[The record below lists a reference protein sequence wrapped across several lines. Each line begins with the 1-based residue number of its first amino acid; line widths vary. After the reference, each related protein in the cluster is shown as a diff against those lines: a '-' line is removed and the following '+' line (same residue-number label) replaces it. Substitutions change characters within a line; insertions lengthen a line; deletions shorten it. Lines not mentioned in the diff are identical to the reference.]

1 MDILLILR
9 LVVLFGVIFFGIRLG
24 GMAIGY
30 TGGLGVIILTVF
42 LGMNAGA
49 IPTDVILIIMSVIA
63 AITALQ
69 KAGGLDYMVRVAE
82 HILRNHPRHIN
93 YLAPTVTYVMTVL
106 AGTGHTA
113 FAMIP
118 VIVEVAKEQ
127 DIKPVAPLSIA
138 VVSGQVAIT
147 ASPVSAAVV
156 YMTGALEPL
165 GWSYPALLGIWILTT
180 YVGCMIAAFIM
191 STFFYKGKLSEDP
204 TYLERVKEG
213 LIAPIHSEKKAELPA
228 TAKSSVAI
236 FLSGVLLVVI
246 YATFISDVIRVPLV
260 ASLQES
266 VAQGSTMAAAFLTVL
281 EPLKLARDGAIM
293 SFMLL
298 IATLIVIKCKVPTGE
313 LADTP
318 TFKSGMTACICVLG
332 VAWLGNT
339 FVAGYTA
346 QIETFS
352 QEIISQYPG
361 VLAVVLFFISAL
373 LYSQAATAKALVPVI
388 IVALNM
394 EVHPELS
401 YILVAS
407 FAAVSGLFI
416 LPTYPTLLGAVQMDD
431 TGTTKIG
438 KFVFNHSLLI
448 PCCLSIFFSV
458 VLGFAA
464 ASVFA

>member
-1 MDILLILR
+1 MDLLLILR
-9 LVVLFGVIFFGIRLG
+9 LVVLFGVIFMGIRLG

-30 TGGLGVIILTVF
+30 TGGLGVIVLTVF
-42 LGMNAGA
+42 LGMKAGA

-69 KAGGLDYMVRVAE
+69 KAGGLDYMVRIAE
-82 HILRNHPRHIN
+82 RILRNNPKHIN
-93 YLAPTVTYVMTVL
+93 FLAPTVTYVLTVL

-127 DIKPVAPLSIA
+127 DIKPAGPLSMA

-156 YMTGALEPL
+156 YMTGVLEPY
-165 GWSYPALLGIWILTT
+165 GWSYPALLIVWLLTT

-191 STFFYKGKLSEDP
+191 STFFNKGKLSEDP
-204 TYLERVKEG
+204 IYCDRVEAGLTAPVGVKER
-213 LIAPIHSEKKAELPA
+213 ASLPE
-228 TAKSSVAI
+228 TAKSSVII
-236 FLSGVLLVVI
+236 FLTGVLFVVL
-246 YATFISDVIRVPLV
+246 YATFISDVIRVPFTQY
-260 ASLQES
+260 LQANVDNGGS
-266 VAQGSTMAAAFLTVL
+266 VISAALLSVL

-298 IATLIVIKCKVPTGE
+298 IATFIVLKCKINTGE

-339 FVAGYTA
+339 FVAGYSE
-346 QIETFS
+346 QLQEFS
-352 QEIISQYPG
+352 KAIISEYPG
-361 VLAVVLFFISAL
+361 VLSVVLFFISAL
-373 LYSQAATAKALVPVI
+373 LYSQAATAKALIPVV
-388 IVALNM
+388 IVALGIDAN
-394 EVHPELS
+394 PDLA

-431 TGTTKIG
+431 TGSTRIG
-438 KFVFNHSLLI
+438 KYIFNHSMLL
-448 PCCLSIFFSV
+448 PCILCIFISV
-458 VLGFAA
+458 GLGFVIAPML
-464 ASVFA
+464 

>member
-9 LVVLFGVIFFGIRLG
+9 LLVLFGVIFFGIRLG

-69 KAGGLDYMVRVAE
+69 KAGGLDYMVNIAAN
-82 HILRNHPRHIN
+82 ILRNNPKHIN
-93 YLAPTVTYVMTVL
+93 YLAPTVTYVMTIL

-127 DIKPVAPLSIA
+127 NIKPVGPLSIA

-156 YMTGALEPL
+156 YMTGVLEPL
-165 GWSYPALLGIWILTT
+165 GWSYPALLGVWILTT
-180 YVGCMIAAFIM
+180 YVGCMLAAFIM
-191 STFFYKGKLSEDP
+191 SMFFNKGKLDEDP
-204 TYLERVKEG
+204 EYLRRVQEGVIKPIGQER
-213 LIAPIHSEKKAELPA
+213 PELPA
-228 TAKSSVAI
+228 TAKSSVII
-236 FLSGVLLVVI
+236 FLTGVLCVVV
-246 YATFISDVIRVPLV
+246 YATFISDVIRLPLV
-260 ASLQES
+260 ASLQAS
-266 VAQGSTMAAAFLTVL
+266 VADGGNFLASALLTVL
-281 EPLKLARDGAIM
+281 DPLKLARDGAIM
-293 SFMLL
+293 SIMLL
-298 IATLIVIKCKVPTGE
+298 IATFIVVKCKVNTSE

-346 QIETFS
+346 QIEAFS
-352 QEIISQYPG
+352 QDIISQYPG

-388 IVALNM
+388 VVALNM
-394 EVHPELS
+394 DVNTDQA

-438 KFVFNHSLLI
+438 KYIFNHSLIL

-458 VLGFAA
+458 VLGFVVAPI
-464 ASVFA
+464 F

>member
-9 LVVLFGVIFFGIRLG
+9 LLVLFGVIFFGIRLG

-69 KAGGLDYMVRVAE
+69 KAGGLDYMVNIAAN
-82 HILRNHPRHIN
+82 ILRNNPKHIN
-93 YLAPTVTYVMTVL
+93 YLAPTVTYVMTIL

-127 DIKPVAPLSIA
+127 NIKPVGPLSIA

-156 YMTGALEPL
+156 YMTGVLEPL
-165 GWSYPALLGIWILTT
+165 GWSYPALLGVWILTT
-180 YVGCMIAAFIM
+180 YVGCMLAAFIM
-191 STFFYKGKLSEDP
+191 SMFFNKGKLDEDP
-204 TYLERVKEG
+204 EYLRRVQEG
-213 LIAPIHSEKKAELPA
+213 VIKPIGQARPELPA
-228 TAKSSVAI
+228 TAKSSVII
-236 FLSGVLLVVI
+236 FLTGVLCVVV
-246 YATFISDVIRVPLV
+246 YATFISDVIRLPLV
-260 ASLQES
+260 ASLQAA
-266 VAQGSTMAAAFLTVL
+266 VADGGNFLASALLTVL
-281 EPLKLARDGAIM
+281 EPLKLARDGAII
-293 SFMLL
+293 SIMLL
-298 IATLIVIKCKVPTGE
+298 IATFIVVKCKVNTSE

-346 QIETFS
+346 QIEAFS
-352 QEIISQYPG
+352 QDIISQYPG
-361 VLAVVLFFISAL
+361 VLAV
-373 LYSQAATAKALVPVI
+373 
-388 IVALNM
+388 
-394 EVHPELS
+394 
-401 YILVAS
+401 
-407 FAAVSGLFI
+407 
-416 LPTYPTLLGAVQMDD
+416 TLA
-431 TGTTKIG
+431 
-438 KFVFNHSLLI
+438 
-448 PCCLSIFFSV
+448 C
-458 VLGFAA
+458 
-464 ASVFA
+464 

>member
-9 LVVLFGVIFFGIRLG
+9 LLVLFGVIFFGIRLG

-69 KAGGLDYMVRVAE
+69 KAGGLDYMVNIAAN
-82 HILRNHPRHIN
+82 ILRNNPKHIN
-93 YLAPTVTYVMTVL
+93 YLAPTVTYVMTIL

-127 DIKPVAPLSIA
+127 NIKPVGPLSIA

-156 YMTGALEPL
+156 YMTGVLEPL
-165 GWSYPALLGIWILTT
+165 GWSYPALLGVWILTT
-180 YVGCMIAAFIM
+180 YVGCMLAAFIM
-191 STFFYKGKLSEDP
+191 SMFFNKGKLDEDP
-204 TYLERVKEG
+204 EYLRRVQEG
-213 LIAPIHSEKKAELPA
+213 VIKPIGQARPELPA
-228 TAKSSVAI
+228 TAKSSVII
-236 FLSGVLLVVI
+236 FLTGVLCVVV
-246 YATFISDVIRVPLV
+246 YATFISDVIRLPLV
-260 ASLQES
+260 ASLQAA
-266 VAQGSTMAAAFLTVL
+266 VADGGNFLASALLTVL

-293 SFMLL
+293 SIMLL
-298 IATLIVIKCKVPTGE
+298 IATFIVVKCKVNTSE

-346 QIETFS
+346 QIEAFS
-352 QEIISQYPG
+352 QDIISQYPG

-388 IVALNM
+388 VVALNM
-394 EVHPELS
+394 DVNTDQA

-438 KFVFNHSLLI
+438 KYIFNHSLIL

-458 VLGFAA
+458 VLGFVVAPI
-464 ASVFA
+464 F

>member
-1 MDILLILR
+1 MDLILILR
-9 LVVLFGVIFFGIRLG
+9 LIVLFGVIFIGIRLG

-42 LGMNAGA
+42 LGMNSGA

-69 KAGGLDYMVRVAE
+69 KAGGLDYMVRIAE
-82 HILRNHPRHIN
+82 RILRNNPKHIN
-93 YLAPTVTYVMTVL
+93 YLAPTVTYFLTVL

-127 DIKPVAPLSIA
+127 NIKPVGPLSMA

-156 YMTGALEPL
+156 YMTGVLEPF
-165 GWSYPALLGIWILTT
+165 GWSYPALLAVWLVTT
-180 YVGCMIAAFIM
+180 YAGCMIAAFIM
-191 STFFYKGKLSEDP
+191 SMFFNKGPLDQDP
-204 TYLERVKEG
+204 DYLERVEKG
-213 LIAPIHSEKKAELPA
+213 LISAHGKVKPELPA
-228 TAKSSVAI
+228 TAKSSVII
-236 FLSGVLLVVI
+236 FLTGVLFVVL
-246 YATFISDVIRVPLV
+246 YATFISDIIRVPLV
-260 ASLQES
+260 ESLNAQVAAGGSVFASAL
-266 VAQGSTMAAAFLTVL
+266 LTVL

-298 IATLIVIKCKVPTGE
+298 IATLIVVKCKVNTSE

-339 FVAGYTA
+339 FVAGYSA
-346 QIETFS
+346 QIEVFS
-352 QEIISQYPG
+352 KDIISQYPG
-361 VLAVVLFFISAL
+361 VLSIVLFFISAL

-394 EVHPELS
+394 EANPDLA

-438 KFVFNHSLLI
+438 KYIFNHSLLM
-448 PCCLSIFFSV
+448 PCILCIFISV
-458 VLGFAA
+458 GLGFVVAPML
-464 ASVFA
+464 

>member
-1 MDILLILR
+1 MDIVLILR
-9 LVVLFGVIFFGIRLG
+9 LLVLFGVIFFGIRLG

-69 KAGGLDYMVRVAE
+69 KAGGLDYMVRIAE
-82 HILRNHPRHIN
+82 RILRNNPKHIN
-93 YLAPTVTYVMTVL
+93 FLAPTVTYFLTIL

-118 VIVEVAKEQ
+118 VIVEVAKDEN
-127 DIKPVAPLSIA
+127 IKPAGPLSIA

-156 YMTGALEPL
+156 YMTGVLEPF
-165 GWSYPALLGIWILTT
+165 GWSYPALLVVWLLTT
-180 YVGCMIAAFIM
+180 YAGCMIAAFIM
-191 STFFYKGKLSEDP
+191 SLFFNKGPLDQDP
-204 TYLERVKEG
+204 EYLARVKAG
-213 LIAPIHSEKKAELPA
+213 LITHHDSANRPELPA
-228 TAKSSVAI
+228 SAKSAVKI
-236 FLSGVLLVVI
+236 FITGVICVVL
-246 YATFISDVIRVPLV
+246 YATLISDLIRLPIV
-260 ASLQES
+260 ASLQAAS
-266 VAQGSTMAAAFLTVL
+266 ADSAVAAFLL
-281 EPLKLARDGAIM
+281 PAFEQLKLARDGAIM

-298 IATLIVIKCKVPTGE
+298 IATLIVIRCKLNTSE

-339 FVAGYTA
+339 FVAGYSA
-346 QIETFS
+346 QLEEFS
-352 QEIISQYPG
+352 QEVVSQYPA
-361 VLAVVLFFISAL
+361 VLSVVLFFISAL

-394 EVHPELS
+394 EANPDLA

-438 KFVFNHSLLI
+438 KFIFNHSMLL
-448 PCCLSIFFSV
+448 PCILSIFISV
-458 VLGFAA
+458 GLGFVVAPIM
-464 ASVFA
+464 S

>member
-1 MDILLILR
+1 MDIVLILR
-9 LVVLFGVIFFGIRLG
+9 LLVLFGVIFFGIRLG

-69 KAGGLDYMVRVAE
+69 KAGGLDYMVRIAE
-82 HILRNHPRHIN
+82 RILRNNPKHIN
-93 YLAPTVTYVMTVL
+93 FLAPTVTYVLTVL

-127 DIKPVAPLSIA
+127 NVKPAGPLSMA

-156 YMTGALEPL
+156 YMTGVLEPY
-165 GWSYPALLGIWILTT
+165 GWSYPTLLIVWLLTT

-191 STFFYKGKLSEDP
+191 SLFFNKGPLDQAPE
-204 TYLERVKEG
+204 YLARVKAG
-213 LIAPIHSEKKAELPA
+213 LIHKVEAHKRPELPA
-228 TAKSSVAI
+228 TAKSSVII
-236 FLSGVLLVVI
+236 FITGVICVVL
-246 YATFISDVIRVPLV
+246 YATMISDLV
-260 ASLQES
+260 RLPIVESLKASDSGL
-266 VAQGSTMAAAFLTVL
+266 AAFLL
-281 EPLKLARDGAIM
+281 PAFEQLKLARDGAIM

-298 IATLIVIKCKVPTGE
+298 IATLIVIKCKLNTSE

-339 FVAGYTA
+339 FVAGYSA
-346 QIETFS
+346 QLEDFS
-352 QEIISQYPG
+352 KEIVAQYPG
-361 VLAVVLFFISAL
+361 VLSVVLFFISAL

-394 EVHPELS
+394 DANPDLA

-438 KFVFNHSLLI
+438 KFVFNHSMLL
-448 PCCLSIFFSV
+448 PCILCIFISV
-458 VLGFAA
+458 ALGFVVAPLM
-464 ASVFA
+464 S

>member
-1 MDILLILR
+1 MDIVLILR
-9 LVVLFGVIFFGIRLG
+9 LLVLFGVIFFGIRLG

-69 KAGGLDYMVRVAE
+69 KAGGLDYMVRIAE
-82 HILRNHPRHIN
+82 RILRNNPKHIN
-93 YLAPTVTYVMTVL
+93 FLAPTVTYVLTIL

-127 DIKPVAPLSIA
+127 NVKPAGPLSMA

-156 YMTGALEPL
+156 YMTGVLEPY
-165 GWSYPALLGIWILTT
+165 GWSYPTLLVVWLLTT

-191 STFFYKGKLSEDP
+191 SLFFNKGPLDQDP
-204 TYLERVKEG
+204 DYLERVKAG
-213 LIAPIHSEKKAELPA
+213 LIHKVEPHKRPPLPA
-228 TAKSSVAI
+228 TAKASVII
-236 FLSGVLLVVI
+236 FITGVICVVLYATMISDLVRLPIVESLKASDSGV
-246 YATFISDVIRVPLV
+246 
-260 ASLQES
+260 
-266 VAQGSTMAAAFLTVL
+266 AAFLL
-281 EPLKLARDGAIM
+281 PAFEQLKLARDGAIM

-298 IATLIVIKCKVPTGE
+298 IATLIVIKCKLNTSE

-339 FVAGYTA
+339 FVAGYSA
-346 QIETFS
+346 QLEDFS
-352 QEIISQYPG
+352 KEIVAQYPG
-361 VLAVVLFFISAL
+361 VLSVVLFFISAL

-394 EVHPELS
+394 DANPDLA

-438 KFVFNHSLLI
+438 KFIFNHSMLL
-448 PCCLSIFFSV
+448 PCILCIFISV
-458 VLGFAA
+458 ALGFVVAPLM
-464 ASVFA
+464 S

>member
-1 MDILLILR
+1 MDIMLILR
-9 LVVLFGVIFFGIRLG
+9 LLVLFGVIFMGIRLG

-30 TGGLGVIILTVF
+30 TGGLGVIVLTVF
-42 LGMNAGA
+42 LGMSAGA

-69 KAGGLDYMVRVAE
+69 KAGGLDYMVRIAE
-82 HILRNHPRHIN
+82 RILRNNPKHIN
-93 YLAPTVTYVMTVL
+93 YLAPTVTYVLTIL

-127 DIKPVAPLSIA
+127 NVKPAGPLSIA

-156 YMTGALEPL
+156 YMTGVLEPF
-165 GWSYPALLGIWILTT
+165 GWSYPALLGVWLVTT
-180 YVGCMIAAFIM
+180 YLGCMIAAFIM
-191 STFFYKGKLSEDP
+191 STFFNKGKLDEDP
-204 TYLERVKEG
+204 EYLERVKNG
-213 LIAPIHSEKKAELPA
+213 LIVPVSHEKPELPA
-228 TAKSSVAI
+228 SAKSAVKI
-236 FLSGVLLVVI
+236 FLTGVLCVVL
-246 YATFISDVIRVPLV
+246 YATFISDVIRVPFTQYLQANV
-260 ASLQES
+260 ADG
-266 VAQGSTMAAAFLTVL
+266 GSAISAALLTVL

-298 IATLIVIKCKVPTGE
+298 IATFIVIKCKLNTGE

-339 FVAGYTA
+339 FVAGYSA
-346 QIETFS
+346 QLQDFS
-352 QEIISQYPG
+352 KDIVAEYPA
-361 VLAVVLFFISAL
+361 VLSVVLFFISAL
-373 LYSQAATAKALVPVI
+373 LYSQAATAKALIPVI
-388 IVALNM
+388 IVALNI
-394 EVHPELS
+394 EANPDLA

-438 KFVFNHSLLI
+438 KFIFNHSMLL
-448 PCCLSIFFSV
+448 PCILCIFISV
-458 VLGFAA
+458 ALGFVLAPM
-464 ASVFA
+464 F

>member
-49 IPTDVILIIMSVIA
+49 IPTDVILISMSVIA

-69 KAGGLDYMVRVAE
+69 KAGGLDYMVNIAAN
-82 HILRNHPRHIN
+82 ILRNNPKHIN
-93 YLAPTVTYVMTVL
+93 YLAPTVTYVMTIL

-127 DIKPVAPLSIA
+127 NIKPVGPLSIA

-156 YMTGALEPL
+156 YMTGVLEPL
-165 GWSYPALLGIWILTT
+165 GWSYPALLGVWILTT
-180 YVGCMIAAFIM
+180 YVGCMLAAFIM
-191 STFFYKGKLSEDP
+191 SMFFNKGKLDEDP
-204 TYLERVKEG
+204 EYLRRVQEGVIKPIGQER
-213 LIAPIHSEKKAELPA
+213 PELPA
-228 TAKSSVAI
+228 TAKSSVII
-236 FLSGVLLVVI
+236 FLTGVLCVVV
-246 YATFISDVIRVPLV
+246 YATFISDVIRLPLV
-260 ASLQES
+260 ASLQAA
-266 VAQGSTMAAAFLTVL
+266 VADGGNFLASALLTVL

-293 SFMLL
+293 SIMLL
-298 IATLIVIKCKVPTGE
+298 IATFIVVKCKVNTSE

-346 QIETFS
+346 QIEAFS
-352 QEIISQYPG
+352 QDIISQYPG

-388 IVALNM
+388 VVALNM
-394 EVHPELS
+394 DVNTDQA

-438 KFVFNHSLLI
+438 KYIFNHSLIL

-458 VLGFAA
+458 VLGFVVAPI
-464 ASVFA
+464 F

>member
-1 MDILLILR
+1 MDIVLILR
-9 LVVLFGVIFFGIRLG
+9 LLVLFGVIFFGIRLG

-69 KAGGLDYMVRVAE
+69 KAGGLDYMVRIAE
-82 HILRNHPRHIN
+82 RILRNNPKHIN
-93 YLAPTVTYVMTVL
+93 FLAPTVTYVLTVL

-127 DIKPVAPLSIA
+127 NVKPAGPLSMA

-156 YMTGALEPL
+156 YMTGVLEPY
-165 GWSYPALLGIWILTT
+165 GWSYPTLLIVWLLTT
-180 YVGCMIAAFIM
+180 YVGCMIAALIM
-191 STFFYKGKLSEDP
+191 SLFFNKGPLDQDP
-204 TYLERVKEG
+204 EYLARVKVG
-213 LIAPIHSEKKAELPA
+213 LIHKVEAHKRPELPA
-228 TAKSSVAI
+228 TAKSSVII
-236 FLSGVLLVVI
+236 FITGVICVVL
-246 YATFISDVIRVPLV
+246 YATMISDLV
-260 ASLQES
+260 RLPIVESLKASDSGL
-266 VAQGSTMAAAFLTVL
+266 AAFLL
-281 EPLKLARDGAIM
+281 PAFEQLKLARDGAIM

-298 IATLIVIKCKVPTGE
+298 IATLIVIKCKLNTSE

-339 FVAGYTA
+339 FVAGYSA
-346 QIETFS
+346 QLEDFS
-352 QEIISQYPG
+352 KEIVAQYPG
-361 VLAVVLFFISAL
+361 VLSVVLFFISAL

-394 EVHPELS
+394 DANPDLA

-438 KFVFNHSLLI
+438 KFIFNHSMLL
-448 PCCLSIFFSV
+448 PCILCIFISV
-458 VLGFAA
+458 ALGFVVAPLM
-464 ASVFA
+464 S

>member
-69 KAGGLDYMVRVAE
+69 KAGGLDYMVNIAAK
-82 HILRNHPRHIN
+82 ILRNNPKHIN
-93 YLAPTVTYVMTVL
+93 YLAPTVTYVMTIL

-127 DIKPVAPLSIA
+127 NIKPVGPLSIA

-156 YMTGALEPL
+156 YMTGVLEPL
-165 GWSYPALLGIWILTT
+165 GWSYPALLGVWILTT
-180 YVGCMIAAFIM
+180 YVGCMLAAFIM
-191 STFFYKGKLSEDP
+191 SMFFNKGKLDEDP
-204 TYLERVKEG
+204 EYLRRVQEGVIKPIGQER
-213 LIAPIHSEKKAELPA
+213 PELPA
-228 TAKSSVAI
+228 TAKSSVII
-236 FLSGVLLVVI
+236 FLTGVLCVVV
-246 YATFISDVIRVPLV
+246 YATFISDVIRLPLV
-260 ASLQES
+260 ASLQAS
-266 VAQGSTMAAAFLTVL
+266 VADGGSFLASALLTVL

-293 SFMLL
+293 SIMLL
-298 IATLIVIKCKVPTGE
+298 IATFIVVKCKVNTSE

-346 QIETFS
+346 QIEVFS
-352 QEIISQYPG
+352 QDIISQYPG

-388 IVALNM
+388 VVALNM
-394 EVHPELS
+394 DVNTDQA

-438 KFVFNHSLLI
+438 KYIFNHSLIL

-458 VLGFAA
+458 VLGFVVAPI
-464 ASVFA
+464 F

>member
-1 MDILLILR
+1 MDIVLILR
-9 LVVLFGVIFFGIRLG
+9 LLVLFGVIFFGIRLG

-69 KAGGLDYMVRVAE
+69 KAGGLDYMVSIAE
-82 HILRNHPRHIN
+82 RILRNNPKHIN
-93 YLAPTVTYVMTVL
+93 FLAPTVTYVLTVL

-127 DIKPVAPLSIA
+127 NVKPAGPLSMA

-156 YMTGALEPL
+156 YMTGVLEPY
-165 GWSYPALLGIWILTT
+165 GWSYPTLLIVWLLTT

-191 STFFYKGKLSEDP
+191 SLFFNKGPLDQDP
-204 TYLERVKEG
+204 EYLARVKAG
-213 LIAPIHSEKKAELPA
+213 LIHKVEDHKRPELPA
-228 TAKSSVAI
+228 TAKSSVII
-236 FLSGVLLVVI
+236 FITGVICVVL
-246 YATFISDVIRVPLV
+246 YATMISDLV
-260 ASLQES
+260 RLPIVESLKASDSGL
-266 VAQGSTMAAAFLTVL
+266 AAFLL
-281 EPLKLARDGAIM
+281 PAFEQLKLARDGAIM

-298 IATLIVIKCKVPTGE
+298 IATLIVIKCKLNTSE

-339 FVAGYTA
+339 FVAGYSA
-346 QIETFS
+346 QLEDFS
-352 QEIISQYPG
+352 KEIVAQYPG
-361 VLAVVLFFISAL
+361 VLSVVLFFISAL

-394 EVHPELS
+394 DANPDLA

-438 KFVFNHSLLI
+438 KFIFNHSMLL
-448 PCCLSIFFSV
+448 PCILCIFISV
-458 VLGFAA
+458 ALGFVVAPLM
-464 ASVFA
+464 S

>member
-1 MDILLILR
+1 MDIVLILR
-9 LVVLFGVIFFGIRLG
+9 LLVLFGVIFFGIRLG

-69 KAGGLDYMVRVAE
+69 KAGGLDYMVSIAE
-82 HILRNHPRHIN
+82 RILRNNPKHIN
-93 YLAPTVTYVMTVL
+93 FLAPTVTYVLTVL

-127 DIKPVAPLSIA
+127 NVKPAGPLSMA

-156 YMTGALEPL
+156 YMTGVLEPY
-165 GWSYPALLGIWILTT
+165 GWSYPTLLIVWLLTT

-191 STFFYKGKLSEDP
+191 SLFFNKGPLDQDP
-204 TYLERVKEG
+204 EYLARVKAG
-213 LIAPIHSEKKAELPA
+213 LIHKVEAHKRPELPA
-228 TAKSSVAI
+228 TAKSSVII
-236 FLSGVLLVVI
+236 FITGVICVVL
-246 YATFISDVIRVPLV
+246 YATMISDLV
-260 ASLQES
+260 RLPIVESLKASDSGL
-266 VAQGSTMAAAFLTVL
+266 AAFLL
-281 EPLKLARDGAIM
+281 PAFEQLKLARDGAIM

-298 IATLIVIKCKVPTGE
+298 IATLIVIKCKLNTSE

-339 FVAGYTA
+339 FVAGYSA
-346 QIETFS
+346 QLEDFS
-352 QEIISQYPG
+352 KEIVAQYPG
-361 VLAVVLFFISAL
+361 VLSVVLFFISAL

-394 EVHPELS
+394 DANPDLA

-438 KFVFNHSLLI
+438 KFIFNHSMLL
-448 PCCLSIFFSV
+448 PCILCIFISV
-458 VLGFAA
+458 ALGFVVAPLM
-464 ASVFA
+464 S

>member
-1 MDILLILR
+1 MDIILILR
-9 LVVLFGVIFFGIRLG
+9 LLVLFGVIFFGIRLG

-30 TGGLGVIILTVF
+30 SGGLGVIILTVF

-69 KAGGLDYMVRVAE
+69 KAGGLDYMVRIAE
-82 HILRNHPRHIN
+82 RILRNNPKHIN
-93 YLAPTVTYVMTVL
+93 FLAPTVTYFLTVL

-127 DIKPVAPLSIA
+127 NIKPVAPLSIA

-156 YMTGALEPL
+156 YMTGVLEPF
-165 GWSYPALLGIWILTT
+165 GWSYPTLLLVWLLTT
-180 YVGCMIAAFIM
+180 YSGCMIAAAIM
-191 STFFYKGKLSEDP
+191 SLFFHKGRLDEDP
-204 TYLERVKEG
+204 DYLERVQAG
-213 LIAPIHSEKKAELPA
+213 LIQKVGSYHRPELPA
-228 TAKSSVAI
+228 TAKSAVII
-236 FLSGVLLVVI
+236 FITGVLCVVC
-246 YATFISDVIRVPLV
+246 YATLISDLIRLPIV
-260 ASLQES
+260 ASLQ
-266 VAQGSTMAAAFLTVL
+266 AAAPESSIASFLL
-281 EPLKLARDGAIM
+281 PAFEQLKLARDGAIM

-298 IATLIVIKCKVPTGE
+298 IATLIVIKCKLNTNE

-339 FVAGYTA
+339 FVAGYSA
-346 QIETFS
+346 QLEEFS
-352 QEIISQYPG
+352 KNIVSEYPG
-361 VLAVVLFFISAL
+361 VLSLVLFLVSAL

-388 IVALNM
+388 IVALNIDSN
-394 EVHPELS
+394 PDQA

-438 KFVFNHSLLI
+438 KFIFNHSMLV
-448 PCCLSIFFSV
+448 PCILCIFISV
-458 VLGFAA
+458 GLGFVVAPL
-464 ASVFA
+464 FAQ

>member
-1 MDILLILR
+1 MDIVLILR
-9 LVVLFGVIFFGIRLG
+9 LLVLFGVIFFGIRLG

-69 KAGGLDYMVRVAE
+69 KAGGLDYMVRIAE
-82 HILRNHPRHIN
+82 RILRNNPKHIN
-93 YLAPTVTYVMTVL
+93 FLAPTVTYVLTVL

-127 DIKPVAPLSIA
+127 NVKPAGPLSMA

-156 YMTGALEPL
+156 YMTGVLEPY
-165 GWSYPALLGIWILTT
+165 GWSYPTLLIVWLLTT

-191 STFFYKGKLSEDP
+191 SLFFNKGPLDQDP
-204 TYLERVKEG
+204 EYLARVKAG
-213 LIAPIHSEKKAELPA
+213 LIHKVEAHKRPELPA
-228 TAKSSVAI
+228 TAKSSVII
-236 FLSGVLLVVI
+236 FITGVICVVL
-246 YATFISDVIRVPLV
+246 YATMISDLV
-260 ASLQES
+260 RLPIVESLKASDSGL
-266 VAQGSTMAAAFLTVL
+266 AAFLL
-281 EPLKLARDGAIM
+281 PAFEQLKLARDGAIM

-298 IATLIVIKCKVPTGE
+298 IATLIVIKCKLNTSE

-339 FVAGYTA
+339 FVAGYSA
-346 QIETFS
+346 QLEDFS
-352 QEIISQYPG
+352 KEIVAQYPG
-361 VLAVVLFFISAL
+361 VLSVVLFFISAL

-394 EVHPELS
+394 DANPDLA

-438 KFVFNHSLLI
+438 KFIFNHSMLL
-448 PCCLSIFFSV
+448 PCILCIFISV
-458 VLGFAA
+458 ALGFVVAPLM
-464 ASVFA
+464 S

>member
-1 MDILLILR
+1 MDVILILR
-9 LVVLFGVIFFGIRLG
+9 LLVLFGVIFFGIRLG

-69 KAGGLDYMVRVAE
+69 KAGGLDYMVRIAE
-82 HILRNHPRHIN
+82 RILRNNPKHIN
-93 YLAPTVTYVMTVL
+93 FLAPTVTYFLTVL

-127 DIKPVAPLSIA
+127 NIKPAGPLSLA

-156 YMTGALEPL
+156 YMTGVLEPY
-165 GWSYPALLGIWILTT
+165 GWSYPALLVVWLLTT
-180 YVGCMIAAFIM
+180 YLGCMSAAFIM
-191 STFFYKGKLSEDP
+191 SLCFNKGPLDQDP
-204 TYLERVKEG
+204 GYLERVQAG
-213 LIAPIHSEKKAELPA
+213 LIHKVEAHQRPSLPA
-228 TAKSSVAI
+228 NAKASVII
-236 FLSGVLLVVI
+236 FITGVLCVVL
-246 YATFISDVIRVPLV
+246 YATMISDLVRVPIV
-260 ASLQES
+260 ESLKTS
-266 VAQGSTMAAAFLTVL
+266 DSGLAAFLL
-281 EPLKLARDGAIM
+281 PAFEQLKLARDGAIM

-298 IATLIVIKCKVPTGE
+298 IATLIVLKCKLNTSE

-339 FVAGYTA
+339 FVAGYSA
-346 QIETFS
+346 QLEDFS
-352 QEIISQYPG
+352 KNIVAQYPG
-361 VLAVVLFFISAL
+361 VLSVVLFLISAL

-388 IVALNM
+388 IVALNIDT
-394 EVHPELS
+394 HPDQA

-431 TGTTKIG
+431 TGTTRIG
-438 KFVFNHSLLI
+438 KFIFNHSLLL
-448 PCCLSIFFSV
+448 PCILCIFISV
-458 VLGFAA
+458 ALGFVVAPLI
-464 ASVFA
+464 S

>member
-1 MDILLILR
+1 MDIVLILR
-9 LVVLFGVIFFGIRLG
+9 LLVLFGVIFFGIRLG

-69 KAGGLDYMVRVAE
+69 KAGGLDYMVRIAE
-82 HILRNHPRHIN
+82 RILRNNPKHIN
-93 YLAPTVTYVMTVL
+93 FLAPTVTYVLTVL

-127 DIKPVAPLSIA
+127 NVKPAGPLSMA

-156 YMTGALEPL
+156 YMTGVLEPY
-165 GWSYPALLGIWILTT
+165 GWSYPTLLVVWLLTT

-191 STFFYKGKLSEDP
+191 SLFFNKGPLDQDP
-204 TYLERVKEG
+204 EYLARVKAG
-213 LIAPIHSEKKAELPA
+213 LIHKVEAHKRPELPA
-228 TAKSSVAI
+228 TAKSSVII
-236 FLSGVLLVVI
+236 FITGVICVVL
-246 YATFISDVIRVPLV
+246 YATMISDLV
-260 ASLQES
+260 RLPIVESLKASDSGL
-266 VAQGSTMAAAFLTVL
+266 AAFLL
-281 EPLKLARDGAIM
+281 PAFEQLKLARDGAIM

-298 IATLIVIKCKVPTGE
+298 IATLIVIKCKLNTSE

-339 FVAGYTA
+339 FVAGYSA
-346 QIETFS
+346 QLEDFS
-352 QEIISQYPG
+352 KEIVAQYPG
-361 VLAVVLFFISAL
+361 VLSVVLFFISAL

-394 EVHPELS
+394 DANPDLA

-438 KFVFNHSLLI
+438 KFIFNHSMLL
-448 PCCLSIFFSV
+448 PCILCIFISV
-458 VLGFAA
+458 ALGFVVAPLM
-464 ASVFA
+464 S

>member
-9 LVVLFGVIFFGIRLG
+9 LLVLFGVIFFGIRLG

-69 KAGGLDYMVRVAE
+69 KAGGLDYMVSIAAR
-82 HILRNHPRHIN
+82 ILRNNPKHIN
-93 YLAPTVTYVMTVL
+93 YLAPTVTYVMTIL

-127 DIKPVAPLSIA
+127 NIKPVGPLSIA

-156 YMTGALEPL
+156 YMTGVLEPL
-165 GWSYPALLGIWILTT
+165 GWSYPALLGVWILTT
-180 YVGCMIAAFIM
+180 YVGCMLAAFIM
-191 STFFYKGKLSEDP
+191 SMFFNKGKLDEDP
-204 TYLERVKEG
+204 EYLRRVQEG
-213 LIAPIHSEKKAELPA
+213 VIKPIGQARPELPA
-228 TAKSSVAI
+228 TAKSSVII
-236 FLSGVLLVVI
+236 FLTGVLCVVV
-246 YATFISDVIRVPLV
+246 YATFISDVIRLPLV
-260 ASLQES
+260 ASLQAA
-266 VAQGSTMAAAFLTVL
+266 VADGGNFLASALLTVL

-293 SFMLL
+293 SIMLL
-298 IATLIVIKCKVPTGE
+298 IATFIVVKCKVNTSE

-352 QEIISQYPG
+352 QDIISQYPG

-388 IVALNM
+388 VVALNM
-394 EVHPELS
+394 DVNTDQA

-438 KFVFNHSLLI
+438 KYIFNHSLIL

-458 VLGFAA
+458 VLGFVVAPI
-464 ASVFA
+464 F

>member
-9 LVVLFGVIFFGIRLG
+9 LLVLFGVIFFGIRLG

-69 KAGGLDYMVRVAE
+69 KAGGLDYMVNIAAK
-82 HILRNHPRHIN
+82 ILRNNPKHIN
-93 YLAPTVTYVMTVL
+93 YLAPTVTYVMTIL

-113 FAMIP
+113 
-118 VIVEVAKEQ
+118 
-127 DIKPVAPLSIA
+127 L
-138 VVSGQVAIT
+138 
-147 ASPVSAAVV
+147 V
-156 YMTGALEPL
+156 YMTGVLEPL
-165 GWSYPALLGIWILTT
+165 GWSYPALLGVWILTT
-180 YVGCMIAAFIM
+180 YVGCMLAAFVM
-191 STFFYKGKLSEDP
+191 SMFFHKGKLNEDP
-204 TYLERVKEG
+204 EYLRRVQEG
-213 LIAPIHSEKKAELPA
+213 LIKPIGYERPELPA
-228 TAKSSVAI
+228 TAKSSVII
-236 FLSGVLLVVI
+236 FLTGVLCVVV
-246 YATFISDVIRVPLV
+246 YATFISDVIRLPLV
-260 ASLQES
+260 ASLQAA
-266 VAQGSTMAAAFLTVL
+266 VADGGNFLASALLTVL

-293 SFMLL
+293 SIMLL
-298 IATLIVIKCKVPTGE
+298 IATFIVVKCKVNTSE

-346 QIETFS
+346 QIEAFS
-352 QEIISQYPG
+352 QDIISQYPG

-388 IVALNM
+388 VVALNM
-394 EVHPELS
+394 DVNTDQA

-438 KFVFNHSLLI
+438 KYIFNHSLIL

-458 VLGFAA
+458 VLGFVVAPI
-464 ASVFA
+464 F

>member
-69 KAGGLDYMVRVAE
+69 KAGGLDYMVNIAAN
-82 HILRNHPRHIN
+82 ILRNNPKHIN
-93 YLAPTVTYVMTVL
+93 YLAPTVTYVMTIL

-127 DIKPVAPLSIA
+127 NIKPVGPLSIA

-156 YMTGALEPL
+156 YMTGVLEPL
-165 GWSYPALLGIWILTT
+165 GWSYPALLGVWILTT
-180 YVGCMIAAFIM
+180 YVGCMLAAFIM
-191 STFFYKGKLSEDP
+191 SMFFNKGKLDEDP
-204 TYLERVKEG
+204 EYLRRVQEGVIKPIGQER
-213 LIAPIHSEKKAELPA
+213 PELPA
-228 TAKSSVAI
+228 TAKSSVII
-236 FLSGVLLVVI
+236 FLTGVLCVVV
-246 YATFISDVIRVPLV
+246 YATFISDVIRLPLV
-260 ASLQES
+260 ASLQAA
-266 VAQGSTMAAAFLTVL
+266 VADGGNFLASALLTVL

-293 SFMLL
+293 SIMLL
-298 IATLIVIKCKVPTGE
+298 IATFIVVKCKVNTSE

-346 QIETFS
+346 QIEDFS
-352 QEIISQYPG
+352 QDIISQYPG

-388 IVALNM
+388 VVALNM
-394 EVHPELS
+394 DVNTDQA

-438 KFVFNHSLLI
+438 KYIFNHSLIL

-458 VLGFAA
+458 VLGFVLAPI
-464 ASVFA
+464 F

>member
-9 LVVLFGVIFFGIRLG
+9 LLVLFGVIFFGIRLG

-69 KAGGLDYMVRVAE
+69 KAGGLDYMVNIAAN
-82 HILRNHPRHIN
+82 ILRNNPKHIN
-93 YLAPTVTYVMTVL
+93 YLAPTVTYVMTIL

-127 DIKPVAPLSIA
+127 NIKPVGPLSIA

-156 YMTGALEPL
+156 YMTGVLEPL
-165 GWSYPALLGIWILTT
+165 GWSYPALLGVWILTT
-180 YVGCMIAAFIM
+180 YVGCMLAAFIM
-191 STFFYKGKLSEDP
+191 SMFFNKGKLDEDP
-204 TYLERVKEG
+204 EYLRRVQEG
-213 LIAPIHSEKKAELPA
+213 VIKPIGQARPELPA
-228 TAKSSVAI
+228 TAKSSVII
-236 FLSGVLLVVI
+236 FLTGVLCVVV
-246 YATFISDVIRVPLV
+246 YATFISDVIRLPLV
-260 ASLQES
+260 ASLQAA
-266 VAQGSTMAAAFLTVL
+266 VADGGNFLASALLTVL
-281 EPLKLARDGAIM
+281 EPLKLARDGAII
-293 SFMLL
+293 SIMLL
-298 IATLIVIKCKVPTGE
+298 IATFIVVKCKVNTSE

-346 QIETFS
+346 QIEAFS
-352 QEIISQYPG
+352 QDIISQYPG

-388 IVALNM
+388 VVALNM
-394 EVHPELS
+394 DVNTDQA

-438 KFVFNHSLLI
+438 KYIFNHSLIL

-458 VLGFAA
+458 VLGFVVAPI
-464 ASVFA
+464 F

>member
-1 MDILLILR
+1 MDIVLILR
-9 LVVLFGVIFFGIRLG
+9 LLVLFGVIFFGIRLG

-69 KAGGLDYMVRVAE
+69 KAGGLDYMVRIAE
-82 HILRNHPRHIN
+82 RILRNNPKHIN
-93 YLAPTVTYVMTVL
+93 FLAPTVTYVLTVL

-127 DIKPVAPLSIA
+127 NVKPAGPLSMA

-156 YMTGALEPL
+156 YMTGVLEPY
-165 GWSYPALLGIWILTT
+165 GWSYPTLLVVWLLTT

-191 STFFYKGKLSEDP
+191 SLFFNKGPLDQDP
-204 TYLERVKEG
+204 EYLARVKAG
-213 LIAPIHSEKKAELPA
+213 LIHKVEPHKRPPLPA
-228 TAKSSVAI
+228 TAKASVII
-236 FLSGVLLVVI
+236 FITGVICVVLYATMISDLVRLPIVESLKASDSGV
-246 YATFISDVIRVPLV
+246 
-260 ASLQES
+260 
-266 VAQGSTMAAAFLTVL
+266 AAFLL
-281 EPLKLARDGAIM
+281 PAFEQLKLARDGAIM

-298 IATLIVIKCKVPTGE
+298 IATLIVIKCKLNTSE

-339 FVAGYTA
+339 FVAGYSA
-346 QIETFS
+346 QLEDFS
-352 QEIISQYPG
+352 KEIVAQYPG
-361 VLAVVLFFISAL
+361 VLSVVLFFISAL

-394 EVHPELS
+394 DANPDLA

-438 KFVFNHSLLI
+438 KFIFNHSMLL
-448 PCCLSIFFSV
+448 PCILCIFISV
-458 VLGFAA
+458 ALGFVVAPLM
-464 ASVFA
+464 S

>member
-1 MDILLILR
+1 M
-9 LVVLFGVIFFGIRLG
+9 
-24 GMAIGY
+24 
-30 TGGLGVIILTVF
+30 IILTVF

-69 KAGGLDYMVRVAE
+69 KAGGLDYMVRIAE
-82 HILRNHPRHIN
+82 RILRNNPKHIN
-93 YLAPTVTYVMTVL
+93 FLAPTVTYVLTVL

-127 DIKPVAPLSIA
+127 NVKPAGPLSMA

-156 YMTGALEPL
+156 YMTGVLEPY
-165 GWSYPALLGIWILTT
+165 GWSYPTLLVVWLLTT

-191 STFFYKGKLSEDP
+191 SLFFNKGPLDQDP
-204 TYLERVKEG
+204 EYLARVKAG
-213 LIAPIHSEKKAELPA
+213 LIHKVEAHKRPELPA
-228 TAKSSVAI
+228 TAKSSVII
-236 FLSGVLLVVI
+236 FITGVICVVL
-246 YATFISDVIRVPLV
+246 YATMISDLV
-260 ASLQES
+260 RLPIVESLKASDSGL
-266 VAQGSTMAAAFLTVL
+266 AAFLL
-281 EPLKLARDGAIM
+281 PAFEQLKLARDGAIM

-298 IATLIVIKCKVPTGE
+298 IATLIVIKCKLNTSE

-339 FVAGYTA
+339 FVAGYSA
-346 QIETFS
+346 QLEDFS
-352 QEIISQYPG
+352 KEIVAQYPG
-361 VLAVVLFFISAL
+361 VLSVVLFFISAL

-394 EVHPELS
+394 DANPDLA

-438 KFVFNHSLLI
+438 KFIFNHSMLL
-448 PCCLSIFFSV
+448 PCILCIFISV
-458 VLGFAA
+458 ALGFVVAPLM
-464 ASVFA
+464 S

>member
-1 MDILLILR
+1 MDIVLILR
-9 LVVLFGVIFFGIRLG
+9 LLVLFGVIFFGIRLG

-69 KAGGLDYMVRVAE
+69 KAGGLDYMVRIAE
-82 HILRNHPRHIN
+82 RILRNNPKHIN
-93 YLAPTVTYVMTVL
+93 FLAPTVTYVLTVL

-127 DIKPVAPLSIA
+127 NVKPAGPLSMA

-156 YMTGALEPL
+156 YMTGVLEPY
-165 GWSYPALLGIWILTT
+165 GWSYPTLLIVWLLTT
-180 YVGCMIAAFIM
+180 YVGCMIAALIM
-191 STFFYKGKLSEDP
+191 SLFFNKGPLDQDP
-204 TYLERVKEG
+204 EYLARVKAG
-213 LIAPIHSEKKAELPA
+213 LIHKVEAHKRPELPA
-228 TAKSSVAI
+228 TAKSSVII
-236 FLSGVLLVVI
+236 FITGVICVVL
-246 YATFISDVIRVPLV
+246 YATMISDLV
-260 ASLQES
+260 RLPIVESLKASDSGL
-266 VAQGSTMAAAFLTVL
+266 AAFLL
-281 EPLKLARDGAIM
+281 PAFEQLKLARDGAIM

-298 IATLIVIKCKVPTGE
+298 IATLIVIKCKLNTSE

-339 FVAGYTA
+339 FVAGYSA
-346 QIETFS
+346 QLEDFS
-352 QEIISQYPG
+352 KEIVAQYPG
-361 VLAVVLFFISAL
+361 VLSVVLFFISAL

-394 EVHPELS
+394 DANPDLA

-438 KFVFNHSLLI
+438 KFIFNHSMLL
-448 PCCLSIFFSV
+448 PCILCIFISV
-458 VLGFAA
+458 ALGFVVAPLM
-464 ASVFA
+464 S

>member
-9 LVVLFGVIFFGIRLG
+9 LLVLFGVIFFGIRLG

-69 KAGGLDYMVRVAE
+69 KAGGLDYMVNIAAK
-82 HILRNHPRHIN
+82 ILRNNPKHIN
-93 YLAPTVTYVMTVL
+93 YLAPTVTYVMTIL

-127 DIKPVAPLSIA
+127 NIKPVGPLSIA

-156 YMTGALEPL
+156 YMTGVLEPL
-165 GWSYPALLGIWILTT
+165 GWSYPALLGVWILTT
-180 YVGCMIAAFIM
+180 YVGCMLAAFIM
-191 STFFYKGKLSEDP
+191 SMFFNKGKLDEDP
-204 TYLERVKEG
+204 EYLRRVQEG
-213 LIAPIHSEKKAELPA
+213 VIKPIGQARPELPA
-228 TAKSSVAI
+228 TAKSSVII
-236 FLSGVLLVVI
+236 FLTGVLCVVV
-246 YATFISDVIRVPLV
+246 YATFISDVIRLPLV
-260 ASLQES
+260 ASLQAA
-266 VAQGSTMAAAFLTVL
+266 VADGGNFLVASLQAAVADGGNFLASALLTVL

-293 SFMLL
+293 SIMLL
-298 IATLIVIKCKVPTGE
+298 IATFIVVKCKVNTSE

-346 QIETFS
+346 QIEAFS
-352 QEIISQYPG
+352 QDIISQYPG
-361 VLAVVLFFISAL
+361 VLAVVLFF
-373 LYSQAATAKALVPVI
+373 
-388 IVALNM
+388 N
-394 EVHPELS
+394 
-401 YILVAS
+401 
-407 FAAVSGLFI
+407 
-416 LPTYPTLLGAVQMDD
+416 TLA
-431 TGTTKIG
+431 
-438 KFVFNHSLLI
+438 
-448 PCCLSIFFSV
+448 C
-458 VLGFAA
+458 
-464 ASVFA
+464 